1 MKRLG
6 IYAFY
11 DPKGIVDDYV
21 FYFLQSLKIHTQKII
36 VVVNGNILPEY
47 TSKLS
52 GLGYL
57 VVVRENSGFDA
68 CAYRQAIFSCS
79 DLSSYDEL
87 ILCNNSFF
95 GPVCPL
101 ADVFDE
107 MEKREQQAIV
117 NKGKNLDFW
126 GMTIHKSSEDCIL
139 GHKISEH
146 VQSFFIV
153 LKRKVF
159 ISEAFKNFFE
169 NLNPP
174 KTFAEAVLFFE
185 IAFTKQLSM
194 AGFNYDAFIKKDKYP
209 NLNVTNIYPFTL
221 IKNDH
226 LPLVKRKVFIEDF
239 KNFINI
245 GRGNESRK
253 LIDYIKSENL
263 YDTNLIW
270 QHLLRT
276 QKFSLLA
283 LNLHLNYIVS
293 SRYVNN
299 VNILEKLK
307 DNNKK
312 CALIIYIENQ
322 SSVSQC
328 LNYAQY
334 LNDVFDIYIVSDS
347 QLILDECKSVSIEKH
362 LSINKFITIQ
372 NKVGAVSSYLI
383 ECRDIFFDY
392 EYVCY
397 FHDKPSVQLKN
408 NLNYMDY
415 FEHCMDSIL
424 PSREYALNVLNI
436 FENEEKLGLLVPPP
450 INWGTLFSSEHLLNT
465 DSEVLMKKIFK
476 ELDIDLPF
484 DKTPI
489 APYGDYFWCRTEA
502 LRILFNKQWQYSDFS
517 DEPNL
522 DGSTI
527 LRAIER
533 AHPTIAQA
541 SGFFSAWINS
551 ESSEAI
557 FSRNNY
563 YYQRTFADVLI
574 KICKLNDE
582 TGIISHDTIMFHI
595 KDVYFKYKRKLLE
608 DLKFKQKF
616 YFLVNCFTMFR
627 IGKFKHRLKHINKV
641 LNYIQK
647 SKDDI

>member
-6 IYAFY
+6 IYAFF
-11 DPKGIVDDYV
+11 DHKGIVDDYV
-21 FYFLQSLKIHTQKII
+21 FYFLQCLKFHTERII

-47 TSKLS
+47 NAKLS
-52 GLGYL
+52 DLGYS
-57 VVVRENSGFDA
+57 VVVRDNSGFDA
-68 CAYRQAIFSCS
+68 CAYRQAILSCD

-95 GPVCPL
+95 GPVYPL

-107 MEKREQQAIV
+107 MQKRELQSIENQGIS
-117 NKGKNLDFW
+117 LDFW
-126 GMTIHKSSEDCIL
+126 GMTIHKASEGCIL

-159 ISEAFKNFFE
+159 ISEVFTKFFE
-169 NLNPP
+169 NLSPP
-174 KTFAEAVLFFE
+174 KTFWEAVLFFE
-185 IAFTKQLSM
+185 IEFTKQLSM

-209 NLNVTNIYPFTL
+209 NLNVTNLYPFTL

-245 GRGNESRK
+245 GRGNQSRK
-253 LIDYIKSENL
+253 VIDYIKSENL

-276 QKFSLLA
+276 QKFSSLA

-293 SRYVNN
+293 SRYINN
-299 VNILEKLK
+299 AQILEKLK
-307 DNNKK
+307 KQNKK
-312 CALIIYIENQ
+312 CALIVYVCYKE
-322 SSVSQC
+322 SVSLC
-328 LNYAQY
+328 LNYATY
-334 LNDVFDIYIVSDS
+334 LNEIADIYIVSDN
-347 QLILDECKSVSIEKH
+347 QLTLDECKKVSTEKN
-362 LSINKFITIQ
+362 LIVKKFIIKQ
-372 NKVGAVSSYLI
+372 NKGKDVTSYLI
-383 ECRDIFFDY
+383 ECRAVFFDY

-397 FHDKPSVQLKN
+397 FHDKTYLQLKN
-408 NLNYMDY
+408 TLNYTEF

-424 PSREYALNVLNI
+424 PSREYALNVLNT

-450 INWGTLFSSEHLLNT
+450 LNWGPFFISEHLLNP
-465 DSEVLMKKIFK
+465 DSENLMKKIFK

-489 APYGDYFWCRTEA
+489 APYGDYFWCRTKA
-502 LRILFNKQWQYSDFS
+502 LRLLFNKQWQYSDFP
-517 DEPNL
+517 DETTL
-522 DGSTI
+522 VDDSI
-527 LRAIER
+527 IYALER
-533 AHPTIAQA
+533 VYPTIVQA
-541 SGFFSAWINS
+541 SGHLSAWINC

-563 YYQRTFADVLI
+563 YYQRTFTDALI
-574 KICKLNDE
+574 KISKLNDE
-582 TGIISHDTIMFHI
+582 KGIITHDTVMFHI
-595 KDVYFKYKRKLLE
+595 KDLYTKFKQKLLE
-608 DLKFKQKF
+608 DLKVKQKF
-616 YFLVNCFTMFR
+616 YYIVNCLTMFS
-627 IGKFKHRLKHINKV
+627 IGRYKHRLKHIIKD
-641 LNYIQK
+641 LNHIQK